1 MKHASLALLLFSG
14 CSAATVATA
23 IKLAPQ
29 VIEVVRE
36 CRKIFDDG
44 KAAEVAC
51 ALVPATPTAAP
62 VVSIEPTPEP
72 KKLVAYAGKCVQ
84 KNPQDGVKRGFLW
97 KPDGENLPGAVVVL
111 PSKMEAASVEIGTLK
126 ARYKGLHTDRQ
137 VWIFDGRPG
146 KSFAA
151 PAVIARTEAG
161 CFEWKIVKPAVRT
174 D

>member
-1 MKHASLALLLFSG
+1 MRRTSLVVLLLSG

-29 VIEVVRE
+29 VVEMVRE

-44 KAAEVAC
+44 KAAAVAC
-51 ALVPATPTAAP
+51 DLVPATPTAVP
-62 VVSIEPTPEP
+62 VATVEPTPEP
-72 KKLVAYAGKCVQ
+72 KKLVPYAGKCTQ

-111 PSKMEAASVEIGTLK
+111 PSKMEAVSVEVGTLK
-126 ARYKGLHTDRQ
+126 ARHKGLHTDRQ
-137 VWIFDGRPG
+137 VWIFDKRSG
-146 KSFAA
+146 KSFKA
-151 PAVIARTEAG
+151 PVVTARTATG
-161 CFEWKIVKPAVRT
+161 CYSWKITNPSERV